1 MKGDFNPLLK
11 RLKTMKKTIKLFN
24 AYGVDITKNFDINSE
39 LGAIVKLIN
48 KGLIRAYLMNEN
60 ESEEKDNEK

>member
-1 MKGDFNPLLK
+1 
-11 RLKTMKKTIKLFN
+11 MKKTIKLFN